1 MVVVTE
7 AEVGFKER
15 SNELEVYK
23 GETLEVLNRFLIHRL
38 KFPGWIAALDAAL
51 AGPNAGECR
60 TFQRDSLSQREADF
74 RDLQLQTDPFTIDQH
89 EARINKLLPRAIKLF
104 IGPQHR

>member
-15 SNELEVYK
+15 SNEWEVYK
-23 GETLEVLNRFLIHRL
+23 SETQEVLNRFLIHRL

-51 AGPNAGECR
+51 DGPNAG
-60 TFQRDSLSQREADF
+60 
-74 RDLQLQTDPFTIDQH
+74 
-89 EARINKLLPRAIKLF
+89 
-104 IGPQHR
+104 